1 MRRILSAFAL
11 LWAALPALAQD
22 TDLRA
27 LETLDAARGWE
38 AVGRLDIAGKG
49 FCTAALIDETTLLT
63 AAHCLYDRQTGERID
78 PSRME
83 FRAGFRDG
91 RALAY
96 RDIRRAVAH
105 PGYVFG
111 ASADMANLGRDVALL
126 ELSQPIRHTGILPF
140 PVGLSPREGD
150 PVGIVSYAE
159 ERSERP
165 SLQESCDVLGRQD
178 GIYVMSCD
186 VNFGSSGAPV
196 FSLSGGVAQIVSLV
210 SAKAEL
216 EDGRVALGVDLE
228 APLAAIRA
236 EMAAGRG
243 TVSGVGA
250 STFRTVRPGETST
263 AEGGP
268 KFIRP

>member
-11 LWAALPALAQD
+11 LWAALPALAQESG
-22 TDLRA
+22 LRA
-27 LETLDAARGWE
+27 LETFDAVRGWE
-38 AVGRLDIAGKG
+38 GVGRLDIAGKG
-49 FCTAALIDETTLLT
+49 FCTAALIEETTLLT
-63 AAHCLYDRQTGERID
+63 AAHCLYDRQTGDRID
-78 PSRME
+78 PARME

-105 PGYVFG
+105 PDYVYG
-111 ASADMANLGRDVALL
+111 GTADMANLGRDVALL
-126 ELSQPIRHTGILPF
+126 ELMQPIRNTGILPF
-140 PVGLSPREGD
+140 VLGRSPLAGD

-165 SLQESCDVLGRQD
+165 SLQESCDVLGRQE
-178 GIYVMSCD
+178 GVYVMSCN

-228 APLAAIRA
+228 APLALIRA

-243 TVSGVGA
+243 TVSGVEV
-250 STFRTVRPGETST
+250 STFRSIRPGEV
-263 AEGGP
+263 AEEDTGA
-268 KFIRP
+268 KFLRP

>member
-1 MRRILSAFAL
+1 MRRLLIAL
-11 LWAALPALAQD
+11 ALFWAAPPVAAQD
-22 TDLRA
+22 TGLRA
-27 LETLDAARGWE
+27 LETFDAVRGWE
-38 AVGRLDIAGKG
+38 GVGRLDIAGKG

-63 AAHCLYDRQTGERID
+63 AAHCLYDRRTGDRID
-78 PSRME
+78 PGRME

-105 PGYVFG
+105 PDYVFG
-111 ASADMANLGRDVALL
+111 GTADMANLGRDVALL
-126 ELSQPIRHTGILPF
+126 ELSQPIRNTGILPF
-140 PVGLSPREGD
+140 PLGRSPLAGD
-150 PVGIVSYAE
+150 PVGIVSYAA

-178 GIYVMSCD
+178 GVYVMSCD

-196 FSLSGGVAQIVSLV
+196 FSFVGGEVQIVSLV

-228 APLAAIRA
+228 APLALIRA

-243 TVSGVGA
+243 SVSGVEV
-250 STFRTVRPGETST
+250 STFRTIRPGQAPDVDTG
-263 AEGGP
+263 A
-268 KFIRP
+268 KFLRP